1 MYYSFYN
8 QIIISDVLKIKNDRK
23 KGYSYTL
30 TLFSHTQCYFTTPSF
45 FSYTRVSIFPPLSLC
60 QVNSGKI
67 NWACSVQL
75 PLLSWDLAKL
85 QSACSAP
92 LSHKVYK
99 GLPRHGEANPIL
111 GIDIRKPTC
120 PQVLVTFSNVRFISN
135 KNAFVD
141 FYTLFFGLF
150 SQLGQ
155 NLGN

>member
-1 MYYSFYN
+1 M
-8 QIIISDVLKIKNDRK
+8 LKIKDDRK
-23 KGYSYTL
+23 KGYSYPL
-30 TLFSHTQCYFTTPSF
+30 TLFSHTQCYFTTPKVSF
-45 FSYTRVSIFPPLSLC
+45 HIQESLFFPLSLC

-75 PLLSWDLAKL
+75 LLLSWELAKL
-85 QSACSAP
+85 QSACSVP

-99 GLPRHGEANPIL
+99 GLPRHGKANPIL

-120 PQVLVTFSNVRFISN
+120 PQVLVTFSNARFISN

-150 SQLGQ
+150 LS
-155 NLGN
+155 